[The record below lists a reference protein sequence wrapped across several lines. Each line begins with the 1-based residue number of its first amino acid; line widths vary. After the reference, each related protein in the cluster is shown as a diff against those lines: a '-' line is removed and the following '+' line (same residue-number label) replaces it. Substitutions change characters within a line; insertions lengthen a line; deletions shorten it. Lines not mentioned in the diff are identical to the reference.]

1 MIMPSTT
8 FRPANS
14 TFDEGQLFAHYLDQ
28 AAEGFFRF
36 MLGPRAVDI
45 IATAFTQPDHDLSYQ
60 YVTFV
65 ERDEVIVGMVS
76 GYTAEQ
82 HHLSSSSILEKAAGR
97 YNLRFI
103 VISIIFSPLLRI
115 IDTIADGDFYLQA
128 MAVDKEHRGHGI
140 GSALIDFIED
150 FACVSDSKR
159 LSLDVS
165 AKNEKA
171 RKIYE
176 HYGMIV
182 ESHWPKRLVIP
193 GLRLLRMTKTL

>member
-1 MIMPSTT
+1 MPSTI
-8 FRPANS
+8 FRPANP
-14 TFDEGQLFAHYLDQ
+14 TLGEGQLFAHYLDQ

-36 MLGPRAVDI
+36 MLGRRAVDI
-45 IATAFTQPDHDLSYQ
+45 IATAFIQPDHDLSYQ

-65 ERDEVIVGMVS
+65 ERDEVVVGMVS

-82 HHLSSSSILEKAAGR
+82 HNLSSNNILEKAAGQ

-103 VISIIFSPLLRI
+103 VISTIFSPLLRI
-115 IDTIADGDFYLQA
+115 IDTIADNDFYLQA
-128 MAVDKEHRGHGI
+128 IAVDKKNRGNGI
-140 GSALIDFIED
+140 GSTLIDFIED
-150 FACVSDSKR
+150 FARVEGSKR

-165 AKNEKA
+165 ATNENA

>member
-1 MIMPSTT
+1 MPKSSIK
-8 FRPANS
+8 FRTANPI
-14 TFDEGQLFAHYLDQ
+14 FEEGQVFVRYLDQ

-36 MLGPRAVDI
+36 MLGRRAVDI
-45 IATAFTQPDHDLSYQ
+45 IATAFIQPDHDLSYQ

-65 ERDEVIVGMVS
+65 ERDEVVVGMVS

-82 HHLSSSSILEKAAGR
+82 HNLSSNNILEKAAGQ

-103 VISIIFSPLLRI
+103 VISTIFSPLLRI
-115 IDTIADGDFYLQA
+115 IDTIADNDFYLQA
-128 MAVDKEHRGHGI
+128 IAVDKKNRGNGI
-140 GSALIDFIED
+140 GSTLIDFIED
-150 FACVSDSKR
+150 FARVEGSKR

-165 AKNEKA
+165 ATNENA

>member
-1 MIMPSTT
+1 MLKPSTT
-8 FRPANS
+8 FRSANP

-28 AAEGFFRF
+28 AAEGFFRL
-36 MLGPRAVDI
+36 MLGRRAVNI
-45 IATAFTQPDHDLSYQ
+45 IATVYTQPDHDLSYQ
-60 YVTFV
+60 YVTFI
-65 ERDEVIVGMVS
+65 ERDEAIVGMVS

-82 HHLSSSSILEKAAGR
+82 HHLSSDSILEKAAGR

-103 VISIIFSPLLRI
+103 VISTLFSPLLGI
-115 IDTIADGDFYLQA
+115 IDNIANGDFYLQA
-128 MAVDKEHRGHGI
+128 IAVDKEHRGKGL
-140 GSALIDFIED
+140 GSTLIDFIED
-150 FACVSDSKR
+150 SARAAGSKR

-165 AKNEKA
+165 ATNENA

-176 HYGMIV
+176 HYGMVV

>member
-1 MIMPSTT
+1 MLMPTTT
-8 FRPANS
+8 FRSASP
-14 TFDEGQLFAHYLDQ
+14 TFKEGQLFAHYLDQ

-45 IATAFTQPDHDLSYQ
+45 IATVFTQPGHDLSYQ

-82 HHLSSSSILEKAAGR
+82 HHMSSSSILEKAAGR
-97 YNLRFI
+97 YNIRFI
-103 VISIIFSPLLRI
+103 IISALFSPLLRI
-115 IDTIADGDFYLQA
+115 IDTISDGDFYLQSI
-128 MAVDKEHRGHGI
+128 AVDKEHRGEGI
-140 GSALIDFIED
+140 GSTLIEFIENS
-150 FACVSDSKR
+150 ARVAGSKR

-165 AKNEKA
+165 AKNENA
-171 RKIYE
+171 RNIYE

-193 GLRLLRMTKTL
+193 GLQLLRMTKPL

>member
-1 MIMPSTT
+1 MLMPSTT
-8 FRPANS
+8 FRSASP
-14 TFDEGQLFAHYLDQ
+14 TFDEGQLFAQYLDQ

-36 MLGPRAVDI
+36 MLGPSAVDI
-45 IATAFTQPDHDLSYQ
+45 IATVFTQPSHDLSYQ

-82 HHLSSSSILEKAAGR
+82 HHMSSSSILEKTAVR
-97 YNLRFI
+97 YNIRFI
-103 VISIIFSPLLRI
+103 IISAVFSPLLRI

-128 MAVDKEHRGHGI
+128 IAVDKEHRGEGI
-140 GSALIDFIED
+140 GSTLMEFIEGS
-150 FACVSDSKR
+150 ARVAGSKR

-165 AKNEKA
+165 AKNKNA
-171 RKIYE
+171 RNIYE
-176 HYGMIV
+176 HYGMTV
-182 ESHWPKRLVIP
+182 ESHWPKRLIIP